1 MNGAFNLKKNNK
13 WILLII
19 IFFLFKIYIEPINFK
34 KHNASSKSYGA
45 FIKKDFSDRALFL
58 LLNKNKPDLGYMH
71 RFNPLVISLLSV
83 FSSVILASFHI
94 IYYKSFQIDLRDKI
108 RKIYIWIYNGGK
120 YKGENFFS

>member
-19 IFFLFKIYIEPINFK
+19 IFFLFKIYVEPISFK
-34 KHNASSKSYGA
+34 KHNESSKSNGA
-45 FIKKDFSDRALFL
+45 FIKKDLGDRALFL
-58 LLNKNKPDLGYMH
+58 LLNKNKPDLGFMH
-71 RFNPLVISLLSV
+71 RFNPFVVSLLSV
-83 FSSVILASFHI
+83 FSLATFTYFQI

-120 YKGENFFS
+120 YKGDSLFS

>member
-19 IFFLFKIYIEPINFK
+19 MFFLFKIYVEPISFK
-34 KHNASSKSYGA
+34 EHNASPKSNGA
-45 FIKKDFSDRALFL
+45 FIKKDLGDRALFL
-58 LLNKNKPDLGYMH
+58 LLNKNKPDLGFVH
-71 RFNPLVISLLSV
+71 RFNPFVVSLLSV
-83 FSSVILASFHI
+83 FSLVTFTYFQI

-120 YKGENFFS
+120 YKGDSLFS